1 MSRYDE
7 LSGLVNDLGPDFAKF
22 YDKGNKAAGTR
33 VRKGMQA
40 LKVWAQDVRK
50 EVQAKKRFLINSRKV
65 FKLKVV

>member
-7 LSGLVNDLGPDFAKF
+7 LTSLVNDLGPDFAKF

-33 VRKGMQA
+33 VRKGMQT

-50 EVQAKKRFLINSRKV
+50 EVQSQKNG
-65 FKLKVV
+65 

>member
-7 LSGLVNDLGPDFAKF
+7 LTSLVEGLGSDFAKF

-50 EVQAKKRFLINSRKV
+50 EVQARKNAS
-65 FKLKVV
+65 